1 MRIRSFKVPFSRV
14 LPEDAHELEFGPDDY
29 MVVRPVFGLSAE
41 ALTELVERMQKASAK
56 GLEVAAA
63 EAEVKGSGAV
73 LLAETEEDGDALYA
87 DVVAQTVLEWHLT
100 DETGA
105 AIPVPATRA
114 DAKSLPGALAGA
126 LYDFLTSYRGDGPN
140 PTTRG

>member
-41 ALTELVERMQKASAK
+41 ALTELLDRMQK
-56 GLEVAAA
+56 
-63 EAEVKGSGAV
+63 
-73 LLAETEEDGDALYA
+73 AETEEDGDALYA